1 MSEKLLQVKD
11 LTVSFALPRQSLLG
25 PKPVVNAVRG
35 VSFDIGEGETL
46 GLVGE
51 SGSGKST
58 TGRALLG
65 LNRPGGS
72 IRFMDQELVGG
83 SPKTV
88 AALRTKMQMVFQDP
102 YSSLD
107 PSMRILDAVAEPI
120 DAHESV
126 PTARRIELVEDAL
139 KLVGLD
145 PSFRHRFPHEF
156 SGGQRQRIAI
166 ARSIILRPKFIVCD
180 EAVSALDVSTKSHV
194 VALLK
199 RIQKETRTSYL
210 FISHDLAIV
219 RNISARIA
227 VMYAG
232 QIAEIGPA
240 DEVCFRPAHPY
251 TLALISANPIPH
263 PRLAKE
269 RKRIVIKGESASPLN
284 PPSGCA
290 FHTRCP
296 YAMEVC
302 RTTAPALTPL
312 NGGGAVACHLQTT
325 GPRLAGKSLTEAAIA
340 PTAA

>member
-1 MSEKLLQVKD
+1 MTLLKVTD
-11 LTVSFALPRQSLLG
+11 LTVSFALPRPSLLG
-25 PKPVVNAVRG
+25 KKPVVSAVRG
-35 VSFDIGEGETL
+35 VSFDIAAGETL

-65 LNRPGGS
+65 LNRAGGS
-72 IRFMDQELVGG
+72 IRFMDQELVDG
-83 SPKTV
+83 SPKSV
-88 AALRTKMQMVFQDP
+88 APLRKKLQMVFQDP

-107 PSMRILDAVAEPI
+107 PSMRVLDIVAEPI
-120 DAHESV
+120 DAHEHTSA
-126 PTARRIELVEDAL
+126 ARRIELVEEAL

-145 PSFRHRFPHEF
+145 PSFRDRFPHEF

-166 ARSIILRPKFIVCD
+166 ARAIILRPKFIVCD
-180 EAVSALDVSTKSHV
+180 EAVSALDVSTKGHV

-199 RIQKETRTSYL
+199 RIQQETGTSYL

-263 PRLAKE
+263 PRLSRE

-296 YAMEVC
+296 YVMDVC
-302 RTTAPALTPL
+302 RTETPALTPL
-312 NGGGAVACHLQTT
+312 NGGGAVACHLQTN
-325 GPRLAGKSLTEAAIA
+325 GPRLAGKPLTEAAIA